1 MLTKKRIIWLIAGI
15 AIISLILLIVPGIV
29 DYLDYQKAVE
39 AAGGM
44 PWQDGGKITMV
55 GSHVL
60 VGGPCVL
67 DTPAT
72 SPTTCAISCP
82 LVTGALGPAC
92 AGYIEIDTVGQLGTT
107 FIAAPIGFV
116 YKGGGAHPVAGMQFI
131 AGGAT
136 NISPWVIGIPGASA
150 SRIQKLVDSFKVI
163 IAGFGGN

>member
-15 AIISLILLIVPGIV
+15 AIISLILLIIPGIV

-44 PWQDGGKITMV
+44 PWQDGGKITTV
-55 GSHVL
+55 RKL
-60 VGGPCVL
+60 CVL

-92 AGYIEIDTVGQLGTT
+92 TGYIEIDIMGQLGTT

-116 YKGGGAHPVAGMQFI
+116 YKGGGAYPVEGMQFI

-136 NISPWVIGIPGASA
+136 NITPWVIGIPGGVAG
-150 SRIQKLVDSFKVI
+150 RIQILVDSFKVI
-163 IAGFGGN
+163 IAGFKGK

>member
-15 AIISLILLIVPGIV
+15 AIISLILLIIPGIV

-44 PWQDGGKITMV
+44 PWQDGGKITIV
-55 GSHVL
+55 RE
-60 VGGPCVL
+60 PCVL

-92 AGYIEIDTVGQLGTT
+92 TGYIEIDTVGQLGTT

-163 IAGFGGN
+163 IAGFEDDGK

>member
-1 MLTKKRIIWLIAGI
+1 MIAKKRIIWLIAGI
-15 AIISLILLIVPGIV
+15 AIISLILLVIPGIV
-29 DYLDYQKAVE
+29 DYFNYQSAVE
-39 AAGGM
+39 AAGSM

-67 DTPAT
+67 DTPAS

-82 LVTGALGPAC
+82 LVTGALGTAC
-92 AGYIEIDTVGQLGTT
+92 AGYIEIDIIGQLGTT

-116 YKGGGAHPVAGMQFI
+116 YKGGGAYPVEGMQFI

-163 IAGFGGN
+163 IAGFNGK